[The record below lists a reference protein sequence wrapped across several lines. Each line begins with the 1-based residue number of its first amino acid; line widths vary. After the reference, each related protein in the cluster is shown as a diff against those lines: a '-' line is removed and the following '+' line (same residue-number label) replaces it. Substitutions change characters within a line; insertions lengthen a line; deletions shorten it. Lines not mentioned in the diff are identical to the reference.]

1 MRHLLMAG
9 CALAVVALTVLGAM
23 GQAGPRPGDEAVRAD
38 RPRERREPRWARDWE
53 QRLDDDIAWLRE
65 KGLDDYADKIAQLRA
80 QQESS
85 AEKRGELFK
94 AIGRV
99 RQVRFLID
107 RQPEQGAK
115 ALQAM
120 QLESRIARL
129 AQQWKAADK
138 AGDDEARRQA
148 GIELRKLLEQQ
159 FDARLEF
166 TRALIEDIK
175 RRLEEHQAELKQ
187 QEQLRARLID
197 TRFQELTQGGPTKE
211 ADDAPFAVPG
221 LPGKGPG
228 ALPGAPTPPPPSG
241 DMPPQ

>member
-1 MRHLLMAG
+1 MRRVFIAG
-9 CALAVVALTVLGAM
+9 CASAVVALTVLGAM
-23 GQAGPRPGDEAVRAD
+23 GQPDSRPGDEADRTA

-53 QRLDDDIAWLRE
+53 QRLDEDIAWLRE
-65 KGLDDYADKIAQLRA
+65 KGLDDYADRIAELRT
-80 QQESS
+80 QQSS
-85 AEKRGELFK
+85 PEKRGELFK
-94 AIGRV
+94 AVGKV

-115 ALQAM
+115 ALKAM
-120 QLESRIARL
+120 QLESRISRL
-129 AQQWKAADK
+129 AQQWQAADK

-148 GIELRKLLEQQ
+148 GVELRKLLEQQ

-211 ADDAPFAVPG
+211 ADDAPLGVPG
-221 LPGKGPG
+221 MPGDGPA
-228 ALPGAPTPPPPSG
+228 ALPGAPKPPPASG